1 MTKDLSNIIIWTENK
16 PGVFY
21 RILWLFRRK
30 MCNIESAT
38 IGHTEIQGVTRFTIT
53 VSGDKEQ
60 VLNICRQVNKLVNVI
75 KVEDVPSESLVAR
88 ELALIKIKI
97 KNREEKNEILRLI
110 EHFRGRVINM
120 AKDSLIIEVTGD
132 EDKINAFYE
141 NMQIYKILEF
151 VRTGRTALFK

>member
-38 IGHTEIQGVTRFTIT
+38 VGHTQIQGVTRFTIT
-53 VSGDKEQ
+53 VSGDKAQ
-60 VLNICRQVNKLVNVI
+60 ILNICRQVNKLVNVI
-75 KVEDVPSESLVAR
+75 RVEDVPSELLVSR
-88 ELALIKIKI
+88 ELALIKIGI
-97 KNREEKNEILRLI
+97 KSREEKNEILRLI

-120 AKDSLIIEVTGD
+120 SKDSLMIEVTGD
-132 EDKINAFYE
+132 EDKIDAFYD
-141 NMQIYKILEF
+141 NLKIYRILEF
-151 VRTGRTALFK
+151 VRTGRTALYK